1 MLKDM
6 PMMEQPREKLIQKG
20 VTHLTN
26 SDLLAIILKTG
37 NPNQSAVELGQ
48 SIINS
53 CNDDLTE
60 LNQYTIEELTAFN
73 GIGETKACQI
83 LASLEL
89 GKRVM
94 QATGLKRHKIACPD
108 DVISY
113 FSAELSDA
121 KVEKFIIILLNT
133 KNEIINWEII
143 SIGSLNASIVHP
155 REVFNRAIKRSAAS
169 ILVVHNHPSGHVAPS
184 NEDIN
189 ITKRLFEAGQLIG
202 IPLIDHIIIGK
213 GHYYSFKEQNQL

>member
-37 NPNQSAVELGQ
+37 NQNQSAVSLSQ
-48 SIINS
+48 TIINS

-94 QATGLKRHKIACPD
+94 QATGIKRNKIACPD
-108 DVISY
+108 DVIAY
-113 FSAELSDA
+113 FTAELSDA
-121 KVEKFIIILLNT
+121 KVEKFIAILLNT